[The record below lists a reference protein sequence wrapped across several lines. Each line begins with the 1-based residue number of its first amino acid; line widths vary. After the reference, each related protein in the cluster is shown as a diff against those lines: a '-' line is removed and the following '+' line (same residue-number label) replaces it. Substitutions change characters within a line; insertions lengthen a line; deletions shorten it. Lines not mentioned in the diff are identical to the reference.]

1 MVMALRA
8 MFVCVFLSMVAVT
21 FAASLDRNIWA
32 AAVELWLDLWFRAVL
47 LDAYFGFF
55 TIWLWIAYREVRVGR
70 RCFWFILL
78 MCFGNIAI
86 AAYMLRVLY
95 QIDASDSAS
104 HIFLRPK
111 IS

>member
-32 AAVELWLDLWFRAVL
+32 AAVELWPDLWFRAVL

-55 TIWLWIAYREVRVGR
+55 G
-70 RCFWFILL
+70 
-78 MCFGNIAI
+78 FGSLIEKF
-86 AAYMLRVLY
+86 VLVA
-95 QIDASDSAS
+95 DASGS
-104 HIFLRPK
+104 FY
-111 IS
+111 